1 MMVVVV
7 VESENG
13 LSMLRTNKE
22 IGDSERLSVFFSG
35 MCFFNGHNAVYFTD
49 LMGAVYH
56 QVGEWVSH
64 VDMI

>member
-1 MMVVVV
+1 V
-7 VESENG
+7 VESANG

-35 MCFFNGHNAVYFTD
+35 MCFFNGDNAVYFTD